1 MHVLQLSV
9 YDGRRRAPTFTM
21 SSVALYYHRFEV
33 HYLSDLF
40 NLFNLILYAQ
50 FFYIDGPTVNQ
61 CNVDKTDQTIQ
72 KKREQKQ

>member
-21 SSVALYYHRFEV
+21 SSVALYHRLEV
-33 HYLSDLF
+33 HYLNDLF

-50 FFYIDGPTVNQ
+50 FFNIDP
-61 CNVDKTDQTIQ
+61 
-72 KKREQKQ
+72 